1 MFDRFIEEE
10 GVEVEEEE
18 EEEEEEEKEP
28 SKYEELVDLIK
39 RSNNKQ
45 IQIETPEHK
54 RMFKL
59 YRRYKAE
66 EDDTELPFLE
76 HRTETLLRWAK
87 YMSPAERRGDDLSL
101 EEVEELDREDEQKE
115 AEAKRRQ
122 EDLTKRQKEESDRM
136 RNMSA
141 EQKRKNEE
149 YLEQKRQKK

>member
-1 MFDRFIEEE
+1 
-10 GVEVEEEE
+10 
-18 EEEEEEEKEP
+18 
-28 SKYEELVDLIK
+28 
-39 RSNNKQ
+39 
-45 IQIETPEHK
+45 
-54 RMFKL
+54 MFKL